1 MCVQVIQ
8 FLRMF
13 LFYVSESIKFYFCLL
28 NVIIKYKAWR
38 FLPIEPT
45 PYVNDTSFFLKNNK
59 NSFRQLTE
67 TFSTSSQYSCL
78 GTDYEKNEFAGV
90 GVLKIRSSR
99 PKVFCKKGVLRNFCK
114 FRGKHLCQSLSFN
127 KVTGLRPATL
137 LKKRLWHR
145 CFPVNFAKFLRSPF
159 FIEHL
164 WWLLLVKMAVYG
176 MKFVLIS

>member
-1 MCVQVIQ
+1 MQELQRHTSVLKRVCVQVIQ

-13 LFYVSESIKFYFCLL
+13 LFYVSEPIKFYFCLL

-99 PKVFCKKGVLRNFCK
+99 PEVFCKKVVLRNFANSEENTCARVSLLIK
-114 FRGKHLCQSLSFN
+114 LQASGLQLC
-127 KVTGLRPATL
+127 
-137 LKKRLWHR
+137 
-145 CFPVNFAKFLRSPF
+145 
-159 FIEHL
+159 
-164 WWLLLVKMAVYG
+164 
-176 MKFVLIS
+176 

>member
-1 MCVQVIQ
+1 MQELQRHTSVLKRVCVQVIQ

-99 PKVFCKKGVLRNFCK
+99 PKVFCKKGVLRNFANSEENTCARVSLLIK
-114 FRGKHLCQSLSFN
+114 LQASGLQLC
-127 KVTGLRPATL
+127 
-137 LKKRLWHR
+137 
-145 CFPVNFAKFLRSPF
+145 
-159 FIEHL
+159 
-164 WWLLLVKMAVYG
+164 
-176 MKFVLIS
+176 